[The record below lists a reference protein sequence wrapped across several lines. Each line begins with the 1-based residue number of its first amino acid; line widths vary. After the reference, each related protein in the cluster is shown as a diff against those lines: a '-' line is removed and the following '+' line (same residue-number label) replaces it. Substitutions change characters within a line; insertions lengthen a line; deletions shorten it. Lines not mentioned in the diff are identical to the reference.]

1 METPVGDSPLAQRV
15 RDEGASLFQGFSFE
29 CPSLLH
35 RRRSRPHS
43 EPVEDCFFDFRIS
56 DAQSSAADGVAG
68 DGARVSVEN
77 TDDEVA
83 AFVSTHPA
91 CESVDKQWFDVPPPA
106 VVDEQREA
114 VGDEQREASPTNFF
128 DIEEGLL
135 SGTVGR
141 LKQGSSSSGSGAK
154 ASRPKVVSHSQI

>member
-56 DAQSSAADGVAG
+56 DAHSSAADCVAG
-68 DGARVSVEN
+68 DGACASVEN
-77 TDDEVA
+77 TNDEVA
-83 AFVSTHPA
+83 AFVSSDLA
-91 CESVDKQWFDVPPPA
+91 FESVDKQWFDVPPP
-106 VVDEQREA
+106 A

-135 SGTVGR
+135 GGTVGR
-141 LKQGSSSSGSGAK
+141 SKQGSGAK
-154 ASRPKVVSHSQI
+154 GSRPKVGSQS